1 MTPER
6 DELREAVAD
15 QCHRHWARTIRHILS
30 NGTATGDGGIT
41 LPAEYVRSLSE
52 QAGWR
57 YRDMTE
63 PEREYD
69 RREADRYLAIVRG
82 VVLT

>member
-15 QCHRHWARTIRHILS
+15 QCHRHWAKTVRHILS
-30 NGTATGDGGIT
+30 NGTPTGDGGIT

-52 QAGWR
+52 QFGRR

-63 PEREYD
+63 PERDYD
-69 RREADRYLAIVRG
+69 RKEADAILAIVRG